1 MRVFS
6 ENSLSDG
13 GLTVASGLLQVKLA
27 PSLTCARIRSHTRGQ
42 RQMPISTSP
51 HASSRELKLTVGCLE
66 LYYRQG
72 QSQKDIAKALGVSAA
87 TVSRLLK
94 RAFDDGFVRVE
105 LDLPRTEQLEAALT
119 QKFGLREAVV
129 IVSGGRGD
137 VKAELGAA
145 AAAYFEKIARNGMR
159 IGLSCGF

>member
-1 MRVFS
+1 MLASVRCTDAAAVKILADGG
-6 ENSLSDG
+6 SLSG
-13 GLTVASGLLQVKLA
+13 YTRARSSKNFTRMKL
-27 PSLTCARIRSHTRGQ
+27 
-42 RQMPISTSP
+42 ISP
-51 HASSRELKLTVGCLE
+51 PSSRELRLLVQCLE

-94 RAFDDGFVRVE
+94 RAMDEGFVRVE

-137 VKAELGAA
+137 VKAELGPAA
-145 AAAYFEKIARNGMR
+145 AAA
-159 IGLSCGF
+159 